1 MEYNNTLVSFKD
13 LCLLITNKAT
23 SDVVFTLVYQIE
35 GDITKVELTYPKEAF
50 SEGRLDEDKL
60 KSKWT
65 LPDYVPSDSR
75 SINTTVAKFNIKD
88 GKIDG
93 DNLEL
98 TLKFLKAGDEW
109 LLTSK
114 EIYSTPNKKEDII
127 NTQSFSTTT
136 VIVKEM

>member
-1 MEYNNTLVSFKD
+1 M
-13 LCLLITNKAT
+13 
-23 SDVVFTLVYQIE
+23 VYQIE